1 MRVHVTDQLF
11 GLEAF
16 SRPLEPTAGHG
27 ADPPATGA
35 DLPATGADPPATGAT
50 RTDVGDPPVES
61 PAQAEEDGTGELAAP
76 LVTARSL
83 VRRGAVLGLLFFIL
97 ASVVGLSLFTLS
109 MKTRKKAASYEL
121 AHQTRLFRRMSKH
134 RAIYELEYAYHRSNS
149 PIQEEFTRQG
159 WREITPHDLT
169 YIPVKKSAPRGRQ
182 ESTW

>member
-1 MRVHVTDQLF
+1 VV
-11 GLEAF
+11 
-16 SRPLEPTAGHG
+16 
-27 ADPPATGA
+27 
-35 DLPATGADPPATGAT
+35 
-50 RTDVGDPPVES
+50 VV
-61 PAQAEEDGTGELAAP
+61 
-76 LVTARSL
+76 RSL

-97 ASVVGLSLFTLS
+97 VSVVGLSLFTLA

-169 YIPVKKSAPRGRQ
+169 YIPVKRSAPRGRQ